1 MLTSSALTSSGHP
14 LDLSASTFG
23 ELRSSAGRLSDTD
36 ALRANLAEDGYL
48 YLPGFFDR
56 DEIHTARD
64 EFLRRLRDK
73 GALHPDFPDGEG
85 VASTEPV
92 TVSQSMAIR
101 GNEAVR
107 KIVFSRALTGFYE
120 RLLGGPVRAYD
131 HIWVRLI
138 RPGKGTAPHCD
149 LPYMGR
155 GTSQVMTAWIP
166 YRDISLELGG
176 LIMLEKSH
184 LQADRIRK
192 YLNSDADTFCVNRNA
207 YRHMP
212 SNLSSNPVSLREK
225 FGGRWLTTEFRAGD
239 LLTFGM
245 TFIHASLDNQ
255 TAAYR
260 LSTDTRYQLASEP
273 IDERWIGAET
283 HEWAAKNRV
292 NQIC

>member
-1 MLTSSALTSSGHP
+1 MHTSSSLTSSGHF
-14 LDLSASTFG
+14 LDLSGSAFG
-23 ELRSSAGRLSDTD
+23 ELRRSGSQIEDAD

-56 DEIHTARD
+56 DKIQEARE
-64 EFLRRLRDK
+64 EFLRRLRDR
-73 GALHPDFPDGEG
+73 GALHPDFPEFEG
-85 VASTEPV
+85 VASPEPV
-92 TVSQSMAIR
+92 VVSQGMATR
-101 GNEAVR
+101 GNESVR
-107 KIVFSRALTGFYE
+107 KVVFSRALLGFYE

-138 RPGKGTAPHCD
+138 RPGPGTAPHCD

-155 GTSQVMTAWIP
+155 GTRQVMTAWIP
-166 YRDISLELGG
+166 YRDTSLELGG

-184 LQADRIRK
+184 LQADRIHK

-273 IDERWIGAET
+273 IDERWVGPET